1 MEIDRRALLRGAG
14 AAALAGAVPA
24 PLLASQRR
32 RARGEAGATALLNA
46 LAEEHLRLDPSS
58 ATSLGIDVG
67 PRAALKS
74 RLDDRS
80 PAGRARATAWL
91 RSAIQRLDALPTAG
105 LAAATRANVEIART
119 AYSTALEGHN
129 FPYGDASLSG
139 GWRNGPYAVA
149 QNMGSYLDQPRFLD
163 AEHTIE
169 NAADAQAYLARLTE
183 HARQIDGETERLKS
197 ARAQGVIAPDV
208 VLDKTLAALRRTREG
223 NPGQWLIVT
232 SLARRTREKNIPGDW
247 APRAERIAGSEVGP
261 ALDRQI
267 AEMEEH
273 RRRATSDFGV
283 WKLPQGEAYYAWA
296 ARAATTTRRTPD
308 EIHQQGL
315 DELRGFTGEMDV
327 LMRRLGFTSGSV
339 SERFR
344 TMQKDPRYA
353 FAQGDEGR
361 TQIMAFIEAQLAELR
376 PRLPQA
382 FGNMV
387 RGNVE
392 VRRIPPAEEM
402 GAPGAYGGAGS
413 IDGTVPGRFWINLR
427 STDMHS
433 RIDLPSLT
441 YHEAIPGH
449 VWQGEYTHRLPLI
462 RTLTGYGFSAYSE
475 GWALYSEQLA
485 GELGVYEDNP
495 EGRLGYLQS
504 MAFRAAR
511 LVVDTGIHSR
521 RWTRDRALT
530 WFAEATGGTVESVAN
545 EIDRYAVWPG
555 QALGYKVGHTEI
567 NRQRDRAKAA
577 LGARY
582 DLRAFNDLVV
592 GGGARPLTVV
602 ERDVDRM
609 IAQTGRGGS
618 PDARPPAGE
627 LG

>member
-1 MEIDRRALLRGAG
+1 MNFTRRALLQTAG
-14 AAALAGAVPA
+14 ALGLAGALPA
-24 PLLASQRR
+24 PL
-32 RARGEAGATALLNA
+32 RAAPSRNSAATTLLDQ
-46 LAEEHLRLDPSS
+46 LAEEHLELDPGTAS
-58 ATSLGIDVG
+58 TLGIDVRS
-67 PRAALKS
+67 RAHLKS

-80 PAGRARATAWL
+80 PAGRARATEWL
-91 RSAIQRLDALPTAG
+91 RSALRRLDALGTAG
-105 LAAATRANVEIART
+105 LSEPVRANVEITRT
-119 AYSTALEGHN
+119 AYATALEGHS
-129 FPYGDASLSG
+129 FPYGDAALSG
-139 GWRNGPYAVA
+139 GWRNGPYAIA

-163 AEHTIE
+163 AEHTVE
-169 NAADAQAYLARLTE
+169 NAADAEAYLARLSE

-197 ARAQGVIAPDV
+197 GRAQGVIAPDV

-223 NPGQWLIVT
+223 NPREWLIVT
-232 SLARRTREKNIPGDW
+232 SLVRRTENIPGDW
-247 APRAERIAGSEVGP
+247 AARAERIAASEVGP

-267 AEMEEH
+267 AEVEEH
-273 RRRATSDFGV
+273 HRRATSDFGA
-283 WKLPQGEAYYAWA
+283 WKLPQGAEYYSWA

-308 EIHQQGL
+308 QIHQQGL
-315 DELRGFTGEMDV
+315 DELKRYTGEMDA
-327 LMRRLGFTSGSV
+327 LMRRLGFTSGTV
-339 SERFR
+339 SERYR
-344 TMQKDPRYA
+344 AMQKDPRYA
-353 FAQGDEGR
+353 FAEGDAGR
-361 TQIMAFIEAQLAELR
+361 AQIMAFIEAQLAELR

-382 FGNMV
+382 FRTLV

-392 VRRIPPAEEM
+392 VRRIPPAEEL

-433 RIDLPSLT
+433 RIDLPTLT

-462 RTLTGYGFSAYSE
+462 RTLTGYGFSAFSE
-475 GWALYSEQLA
+475 GWALYAEQLA

-511 LVVDTGIHSR
+511 LVVDTGIHHK
-521 RWTRDRALT
+521 RWTRDRALS

-567 NRQRDRAKAA
+567 NRQRDRARAA
-577 LGARY
+577 LGPRF

-609 IAQTGRGGS
+609 IAGQRR
-618 PDARPPAGE
+618 A
-627 LG
+627 

>member
-1 MEIDRRALLRGAG
+1 VAALGAG
-14 AAALAGAVPA
+14 AVLLSGCATTQLASPGSGKEEAERLLAAL
-24 PLLASQRR
+24 
-32 RARGEAGATALLNA
+32 T
-46 LAEEHLRLDPSS
+46 EEHLRLNPES
-58 ATSLGIDVG
+58 ATTLGIDVG
-67 PRAALKS
+67 DRAALKALLS
-74 RLDDRS
+74 DRS
-80 PAGRARATAWL
+80 PAGRAQRLAWL
-91 RSAIQRLDALPTAG
+91 GSSVSRLQRLGSSALPPEV
-105 LAAATRANVEIART
+105 RSHVEIART
-119 AYSTALEGHN
+119 AYDTAREGFS

-139 GWRNGPYAVA
+139 GWRNGPYVVA
-149 QNMGSYLDQPRFLD
+149 QNMGSYLDVPRFLD
-163 AEHTIE
+163 AEHKIE
-169 NAADAQAYLARLTE
+169 TPADAEAYLSRLGE
-183 HARQIDGETERLKS
+183 HARQIDGENERLRA
-197 ARAQGVIAPDV
+197 ARAQGVVAPDV
-208 VLDKTLAALRRTREG
+208 VVDKTLAALRRTRQGAVRE
-223 NPGQWLIVT
+223 WLIVS
-232 SLARRTREKNIPGDW
+232 SLARRTKNIPGDW
-247 APRAERIAGSEVGP
+247 TARAERIASSAIAP

-296 ARAATTTRRTPD
+296 LRAATTTRRTPE

-315 DELRGFTGEMDV
+315 TELASYTSEMDA
-327 LMRRLGFTSGSV
+327 LMRRLGFSTGSV

-344 TMQKDPRYA
+344 AMQKDRRYA
-353 FAQGDEGR
+353 FAEGDAGR
-361 TQIMAFIEAQLAELR
+361 EQIMAFIQAQLDEIR
-376 PRLPQA
+376 PLMPRA
-382 FGNMV
+382 FANPV

-392 VRRIPPAEEM
+392 VRRIPPAEEL

-427 STDMHS
+427 SSDMHS

-449 VWQGEYTHRLPLI
+449 VWQGEYVHRLPLI
-462 RTLTGYGFSAYSE
+462 RTLTGYGFSAFSE
-475 GWALYSEQLA
+475 GWGLYSEQLA

-511 LVVDTGIHSR
+511 LVVDTGIHAK

-530 WFAEATGGTVESVAN
+530 WFAEATGGTVESVAG

-555 QALGYKVGHTEI
+555 QACGYKVGHTEI
-567 NRQRDRAKAA
+567 NRQRDRAKVA

-592 GGGARPLTVV
+592 GGGARPLTVL
-602 ERDVDRM
+602 ERDVDRYV
-609 IAQTGRGGS
+609 AATRS
-618 PDARPPAGE
+618 
-627 LG
+627 

>member
-1 MEIDRRALLRGAG
+1 VFEADFSRRQAVAALAAG
-14 AAALAGAVPA
+14 AAL
-24 PLLASQRR
+24 PLLSGCATTASQ
-32 RARGEAGATALLNA
+32 AAGSGDQQAERLLAALT
-46 LAEEHLRLDPSS
+46 EEHLRLSPGS

-67 PRAALKS
+67 ERAGLRALLS
-74 RLDDRS
+74 DNS
-80 PAGRARATAWL
+80 PAGIAQALAWL
-91 RSAIQRLDALPTAG
+91 RSAVSRLDALDS
-105 LAAATRANVEIART
+105 AALSPELRSYVEISRT
-119 AYSTALEGHN
+119 AYDNAREGFS

-139 GWRNGPYAVA
+139 GWRNGPYVVA
-149 QNMGSYLDQPRFLD
+149 QNMGSYLDMPRFLD
-163 AEHTIE
+163 ASHEIE
-169 NAADAQAYLARLTE
+169 TAADAEAYVARLTQ
-183 HARQIDGETERLKS
+183 HARQIEGETERLRS

-208 VLDKTLAALRRTREG
+208 VIDKTLAALRRTREG
-223 NPGQWLIVT
+223 NVRDWLIVK
-232 SLARRTREKNIPGDW
+232 SLTRRTQNIPGDW
-247 APRAERIAGSEVGP
+247 TARAERIASGEVRP

-296 ARAATTTRRTPD
+296 LRAATTTRRTPD

-315 DELRGFTGEMDV
+315 SELASYTGEMDV
-327 LMRRLGFTSGSV
+327 LMRKLGFTSGSV
-339 SERFR
+339 SERYR
-344 TMQKDPRYA
+344 QMEKDPRYA
-353 FAQGDEGR
+353 FAAGDAGR
-361 TQIMAFIEAQLAELR
+361 DQIMAFIQAQLDELR
-376 PRLPQA
+376 PRLPRA
-382 FGNMV
+382 FATPV

-402 GAPGAYGGAGS
+402 SAPGAYGGAGS

-427 STDMHS
+427 SADMHS

-462 RTLTGYGFSAYSE
+462 RTLTGYGFSAFSE
-475 GWALYSEQLA
+475 GWGLYAEQLA

-511 LVVDTGIHSR
+511 LVVDTGIHSK
-521 RWTRDRALT
+521 RWTRDRALN

-545 EIDRYAVWPG
+545 EIDRYSVWPG
-555 QALGYKVGHTEI
+555 QACGYKVGHTEI
-567 NRQRDRAKAA
+567 NRQRERAQAA
-577 LGARY
+577 LGSRY

-592 GGGARPLTVV
+592 GGGARPLTIV
-602 ERDVDRM
+602 ERDIDRY
-609 IAQTGRGGS
+609 IAETR
-618 PDARPPAGE
+618 A
-627 LG
+627 